1 MTSGPRGR
9 DRGGRATGSAIPEV
23 HCGLSALRQ
32 TRDWYRHATV
42 RRRAVAQLTE
52 VVQAPAVNRGCAGES
67 AGNRTARC
75 EGTEAQAPRDGD
87 RRRGIRDRAVPELA
101 ACVGAPAVGRPG
113 ASEPAGVILSRGES
127 TKAQAPG
134 DGARRWP

>member
-52 VVQAPAVNRGCAGES
+52 VVQAPAVGCPRAGEA
-67 AGNRTARC
+67 AGMILSRSDS
-75 EGTEAQAPRDGD
+75 TEAQAPGHGD
-87 RRRGIRDRAVPELA
+87 RNGAAAGRAVPA
-101 ACVGAPAVGRPG
+101 QAGWVVAPA
-113 ASEPAGVILSRGES
+113 L
-127 TKAQAPG
+127 
-134 DGARRWP
+134 